1 MIPKKLQDIY
11 RGFDDCPACRARGN
25 PLRHILGGGKF
36 RRPRFLFLFV
46 NPTHLNI
53 SSRPGY
59 QGKRRYPFIGVR
71 HFYRLLARAGFVSRR
86 LVDEIYR
93 RGWRTEDE
101 TAVEKSLAD
110 HGVYI
115 TNLVKCTEAHP
126 DYPAAEVIEHC
137 RARLF
142 EEIDAVRPDHIVAFG
157 RLAAKT
163 ISGREVRLADAR
175 RELARSGPLP
185 SVPIAGRVYPVLPC
199 FFPVGR
205 GSPAKA
211 LEMLKYLRRRFG
223 RLDAVRRREQ
233 HRSYAH
239 P

>member
-1 MIPKKLQDIY
+1 MIPKRLQDIY
-11 RGFDDCPACRARGN
+11 RRFDDCPACRARGN

-59 QGKRRYPFIGVR
+59 PGSRRYPFIGVR
-71 HFYRLLARAGFVSRR
+71 HFYRLLARAGFVSAG
-86 LVDEIYR
+86 LVGEIYR

-101 TAVEKSLAD
+101 TAIEESLAE

-126 DYPAAEVIEHC
+126 DYPAAEALDHC
-137 RARLF
+137 RGLLH
-142 EEIDAVRPDHIVAFG
+142 EEIDAVRPDRIVAFG
-157 RLAAKT
+157 HLALKT
-163 ISGREVRLADAR
+163 IAGRDLRFADIR
-175 RELARSGPLP
+175 RELARSGPP
-185 SVPIAGRVYPVLPC
+185 VSVPIAGRTYPVLPC

-205 GSPAKA
+205 GNPAKA
-211 LEMLKYLRRRFG
+211 LPLLRWLRRRYGGLDDRAG
-223 RLDAVRRREQ
+223 RAH